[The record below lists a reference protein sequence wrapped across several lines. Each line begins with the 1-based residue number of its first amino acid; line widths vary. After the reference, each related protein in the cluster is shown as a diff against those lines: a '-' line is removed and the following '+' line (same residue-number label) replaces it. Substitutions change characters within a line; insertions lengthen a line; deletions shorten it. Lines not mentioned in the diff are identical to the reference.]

1 MRLAL
6 AILWMLTAL
15 LPLQAAQVQ
24 ANLAPTTA
32 HVGDTLSLKVS
43 VQGASGKPLSFGS
56 PESKDLS
63 ILRVDS
69 TRWSVGELSYV
80 VAWYDTGRQEIPP
93 FPVVMGMGAAAES
106 LFTPV
111 VTAHITTILPDTAQ
125 VPRPIKPYR
134 EHPFQWRELIS
145 YWWLPACLLALVLLW
160 WVYRRFRKVKSRAQD
175 AALVP
180 LLPPDE
186 EAVRNLIRLKDQ
198 KYPARGMLKEFFTEF
213 SLVMRRY
220 LERRYKFPAL
230 EMTTYEL
237 SREFAE
243 GDFPPMLT
251 ERLLPVLRE
260 ADLVKF
266 AKLIPDFAECDGH
279 LNAGFEIVAATRAQ
293 VESVP
298 EAVEEQ
304 VA

>member
-6 AILWMLTAL
+6 AIICVLISL
-15 LPLQAAQVQ
+15 LPVQAAQVQ
-24 ANLAPTTA
+24 ANLTPTTA
-32 HVGDTLSLKVS
+32 HVGDTLRLNVS

-56 PESKDLS
+56 PQSKDLS
-63 ILRVDS
+63 VLRVDS
-69 TRWSVGELSYV
+69 ARWSSGALSYV
-80 VAWYDTGRQEIPP
+80 IAWYDTGRQEIPP
-93 FPVVMGMGAAAES
+93 FPVVVGKGASAES
-106 LFTPV
+106 LFTPIV
-111 VTAHITTILPDTAQ
+111 SAQITTILPDTAQ

-145 YWWLPACLLALVLLW
+145 YWWLPASLFALALCW
-160 WVYRRFRKVKSRAQD
+160 WVYRRFRKAKVREQE
-175 AALVP
+175 AALVL

-198 KYPARGMLKEFFTEF
+198 KYPARGMLKEFFTDF

-220 LERRYKFPAL
+220 LERRYEFPAL

-243 GDFPPMLT
+243 GDFPAMLT

-279 LNAGFEIVAATRAQ
+279 LNMGFEIVAATRAQ
-293 VESVP
+293 LEP
-298 EAVEEQ
+298 EAVEEK
-304 VA
+304 AA